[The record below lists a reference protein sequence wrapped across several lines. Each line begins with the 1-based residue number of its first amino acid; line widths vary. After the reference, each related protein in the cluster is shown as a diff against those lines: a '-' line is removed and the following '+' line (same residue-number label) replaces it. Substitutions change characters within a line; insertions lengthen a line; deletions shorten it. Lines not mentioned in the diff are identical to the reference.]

1 MAKLFEEVVGSGPLC
16 TADIIIHF
24 SPGGSDHPPALLA
37 TPPVASP
44 SNGHCHGTS
53 PIGAQTSPRPVIAMH
68 SPVSPHRT
76 TRSGWGHS
84 IGNETGGQSL
94 RCHTLLLRTQPVL
107 LERPTAA
114 ESEKRWTTQELGL
127 SFAPESRVSLPGLPQ
142 GYPPTSEPREPP
154 AAAEAAAAAAWPARA
169 FEEQVEHQV
178 EHVEHVQDQGSVET
192 SSARGQSEA
201 EPMNSPRT
209 QPTVPAHSEKP
220 LEVMVD
226 DEPEVFLEMIRFVY
240 LNTCH
245 VDQGNVKALMHI
257 ADKYCIEDIVKH
269 CLQWMQDNFTVGLFY
284 HLLTVQMS
292 HEHFGRLLWNS
303 LLKALRSRRHFAL
316 VTADA
321 EEHLEKLPVSFV
333 EALLRSDELPVI
345 SEIEVIH
352 LIARWARGALAR
364 QEKRSSH
371 EEDCERNSHED
382 VHEIRSHETCEEEA
396 QDGYSDIGST
406 QLAAV
411 ALSDTEMA
419 LATMTETCS
428 CGTAD
433 ADEDMHKEDCKARTR
448 GEMLRLLG
456 AVWKSNTLVRLA
468 DMEPMFQILG
478 LNRLFCNKV
487 PRETSALDP
496 GFVIYR
502 GVAGV
507 NTPSGVFGDHS
518 NMVPHAW
525 KGVSVSLGSH
535 DFLQQQEGFKP
546 NTVPEGGTSVFPRL
560 WVRITCSSWSHR
572 EKRPSKSTSGHSR
585 HSGPLG
591 AQIPDTSSWE
601 SVPTHLMGILP
612 VNEEPCSKF
621 PPTLKTMQSQDDWE
635 IGRTKT
641 LRPPNTGCFPD
652 LINNEKIEHK
662 VVCAVISGQMRHG
675 IRIGQRERSSIYDIE
690 ELYGHSEELCLGG
703 SPTEVEFELQ
713 LKVQAPSPCG
723 ICRCSL
729 AVLQP
734 ESATSPLEQSNDA
747 LLEVSFDASAEEHL
761 HFYISSSYFD
771 SNSSYTVA
779 LNWVLRPGLRLEADM
794 DSDNDHVSPN

>member
-1 MAKLFEEVVGSGPLC
+1 MKS
-16 TADIIIHF
+16 
-24 SPGGSDHPPALLA
+24 
-37 TPPVASP
+37 
-44 SNGHCHGTS
+44 
-53 PIGAQTSPRPVIAMH
+53 
-68 SPVSPHRT
+68 
-76 TRSGWGHS
+76 
-84 IGNETGGQSL
+84 
-94 RCHTLLLRTQPVL
+94 
-107 LERPTAA
+107 
-114 ESEKRWTTQELGL
+114 
-127 SFAPESRVSLPGLPQ
+127 
-142 GYPPTSEPREPP
+142 
-154 AAAEAAAAAAWPARA
+154 
-169 FEEQVEHQV
+169 
-178 EHVEHVQDQGSVET
+178 
-192 SSARGQSEA
+192 
-201 EPMNSPRT
+201 PMNSPRT
-209 QPTVPAHSEKP
+209 VAVTGVPVSEKP
-220 LEVMVD
+220 WEVTVD

-321 EEHLEKLPVSFV
+321 EEHFEKLPVSFV

-364 QEKRSSH
+364 QEKRISH
-371 EEDCERNSHED
+371 DEDLERNSHED
-382 VHEIRSHETCEEEA
+382 VHETRSHETCDYDGHDGHQEPPEV
-396 QDGYSDIGST
+396 QDGFSDIGSGSLR
-406 QLAAV
+406 QLGV
-411 ALSDTEMA
+411 PALSDTEMA

-456 AVWKSNTLVRLA
+456 AVRKSNTLVRLA

-478 LNRLFCNKV
+478 LNRLFCNKP

-502 GVAGV
+502 GVGGV

-525 KGVSVSLGSH
+525 KGVSVSLTSH

-546 NTVPEGGTSVFPRL
+546 NTVPEGGTTIFPRL

-572 EKRPSKSTSGHSR
+572 EKRPSKSTAGHSR

-591 AQIPDTSSWE
+591 SQIPDTSSWE
-601 SVPTHLMGILP
+601 SVPTHLMGIAP
-612 VNEEPCSKF
+612 VNEEPHSKQ

-641 LRPPNTGCFPD
+641 LRPSNAGCFPD

-675 IRIGQRERSSIYDIE
+675 IRLGQRERSSIYDIE
-690 ELYGHSEELCLGG
+690 ELYGHRDSEEVCLGG

-734 ESATSPLEQSNDA
+734 ESANGPLEQSNDA

-779 LNWVLRPGLRLEADM
+779 LNWVLRPGLRLESDM
-794 DSDNDHVSPN
+794 DSDNVSPN